1 MLFHTILNLILWYS
15 QTSLY
20 ELDIAVIVVL
30 ADMVNDVVL
39 Q

>member
-15 QTSLY
+15 HTFLY

-30 ADMVNDVVL
+30 ADMVNDVIL